1 MIGVAELLLF
11 LSPFAAFMAWCV
23 LGPRVTRLY
32 LGAALLAVLAVL
44 AVAATGIG
52 LFLSRRV
59 DRRDIYLPAQMENGT
74 IVPGRAVPRQ

>member
-11 LSPFAAFMAWCV
+11 LSPFAAFVAWCV

-32 LGAALLAVLAVL
+32 LGVALLAVI

-52 LFLSRRV
+52 LFLSHRV
-59 DRRDIYLPAQMENGT
+59 NRRDIYVPAQLENGA
-74 IVPGRAVPRQ
+74 IVPSRAVPR

>member
-32 LGAALLAVLAVL
+32 LGAALLAVL